1 MKSVQTQLVG
11 SIQMTNDLDVH
22 VALLSAPSYQKHMDE
37 KYYDNQKTTAQCCR
51 QYVDLFGMLQK
62 VPNALDI
69 LIEDA
74 KNILK
79 TWGSQAPTFMLCN
92 GALTAQ
98 LVCIIFVM

>member
-62 VPNALDI
+62 VPNALGKSPS
-69 LIEDA
+69 LFHH
-74 KNILK
+74 
-79 TWGSQAPTFMLCN
+79 TFLFI
-92 GALTAQ
+92 Q
-98 LVCIIFVM
+98 HVH